1 VKRDEGV
8 IETAVRILRRRKL
21 VVLAALIGVPILAFL
36 FTASKEK
43 EYEATA
49 TLLFREEPAVLGEAQ
64 SVVDPTREAE
74 TTAEI
79 VALPVIAENAEKEF
93 ELPAGSV
100 SGTVSVEAS
109 PTANTAAITSTSG
122 DPQLS
127 AEAANAYATAYIR
140 FRRKQDRGQLQE
152 PIELAEETIAELG
165 PEEVGGEQELALKKQ
180 LDQLRL
186 NQALQTGGAELV
198 QKASPPSEA
207 SGPSKTKNVALGLV
221 LGALLGFGLA
231 ALLERIDRRV
241 RSSEEME
248 DLYGLPLIGRIPR
261 SRMLSTTSSRSLG
274 SQTQEG
280 EAFRVLRANL
290 RYFARDQA
298 RRTIL
303 IVSAEEGDGKST
315 ISLGL
320 ATTMTEMGDSVVLVE
335 ADLRKGSSM
344 KTVSGE
350 PPKGLSDVL
359 VDEDLDRVLLSV
371 SVESPGDGA
380 DRLLTILPSGPTP
393 PNPPELLEAPRMA
406 ETLAELRE
414 RFEFVI
420 IDSPALGAVSDALA
434 LVPDVSEI
442 VIVGGLGKT
451 TRDAARDL
459 MQQLAFLEREPVGV
473 IVNFAEAERAKYSH
487 YYRADLVGSGGSSRS

>member
-8 IETAVRILRRRKL
+8 IESAVRILRRRKF
-21 VVLAALIGVPILAFL
+21 VVLAALIGVPILAFI
-36 FTASKEK
+36 FTAAKEK
-43 EYEATA
+43 EYQATA

-64 SVVDPTREAE
+64 QVVDPTREAE

-93 ELPAGSV
+93 DLPAGSV
-100 SGTVSVEAS
+100 SGTVSVEPS
-109 PTANTAAITSTSG
+109 PTANTAAVTSTSG
-122 DPQLS
+122 DPELS

-165 PEEVGGEQELALKKQ
+165 PEEVGGAQEQALKKQ

-198 QKASPPSEA
+198 QEASAPTEP

-261 SRMLSTTSSRSLG
+261 SRMLSTTTSRSLG

-320 ATTMTEMGDSVVLVE
+320 ASTMTEMGDSVVLVE

-344 KTVSGE
+344 KTVSGDA
-350 PPKGLSDVL
+350 PKGLSDVL

>member
-1 VKRDEGV
+1 M

-21 VVLAALIGVPILAFL
+21 VVLVALIGVPVLAYI
-36 FTASKEK
+36 FTAGKEK
-43 EYEATA
+43 EYQATA
-49 TLLFREEPAVLGEAQ
+49 TLLFREEPAVLGETQ
-64 SVVDPTREAE
+64 PVVDPTREAE

-93 ELPAGSV
+93 KLPAGSV
-100 SGTVSVEAS
+100 SGTVSVEPS
-109 PTANTAAITSTSG
+109 PTANTAAVTSTSG
-122 DPQLS
+122 DPQLA
-127 AEAANAYATAYIR
+127 AEVANAYATAYIR

-152 PIELAEETIAELG
+152 PIELAEETLAELG
-165 PEEVGGEQELALKKQ
+165 PEEVGGPQEQALKKQ

-198 QKASPPSEA
+198 QKASPPTEP

-231 ALLERIDRRV
+231 ALLERVDRRV

-261 SRMLSTTSSRSLG
+261 SRMLSTTSSRSFG

-303 IVSAEEGDGKST
+303 IISAEEGDGKST
-315 ISLGL
+315 IALGL
-320 ATTMTEMGDSVVLVE
+320 ATTMTEMGDKVVLVE

-344 KTVSGE
+344 QTVSGE
-350 PPKGLSDVL
+350 SPKGLSDVL
-359 VDEDLDRVLLSV
+359 VDEELDRVLFSA
-371 SVESPGDGA
+371 SVESPGEGS

-393 PNPPELLEAPRMA
+393 PNPPELLESPRMA

-414 RFEFVI
+414 RFEYVI

-487 YYRADLVGSGGSSRS
+487 YYRADLVGSGGSSGS

>member
-1 VKRDEGV
+1 V
-8 IETAVRILRRRKL
+8 IESAVRILRRRKL
-21 VVLAALIGVPILAFL
+21 VVLVALIGVPILAFI
-36 FTASKEK
+36 FTTTKED
-43 EYEATA
+43 EYQATA

-64 SVVDPTREAE
+64 QVVDPTREAE

-93 ELPAGSV
+93 NLPPGSV
-100 SGTVSVEAS
+100 SGTVAVEPS
-109 PTANTAAITSTSG
+109 PTANTAAVTSTTN
-122 DPQLS
+122 DPKL
-127 AEAANAYATAYIR
+127 AADAANAYATAYIR

-152 PIELAEETIAELG
+152 PIGLAEESIAGLG
-165 PEEVGGEQELALKKQ
+165 PEEAGGAQEDALKKQ

-198 QKASPPSEA
+198 QKASPPSEP
-207 SGPSKTKNVALGLV
+207 SGPNTTKNVALGLV

-261 SRMLSTTSSRSLG
+261 SRVLSTASSRGLG

-335 ADLRKGSSM
+335 ADLRKGSAM
-344 KTVSGE
+344 RTVSGDT
-350 PPKGLSDVL
+350 PPGLSDVL
-359 VDEDLDRVLLSV
+359 VDESLDKVLIGVTVEAPGDQEERLLSV
-371 SVESPGDGA
+371 
-380 DRLLTILPSGPTP
+380 LPSGPTP
-393 PNPPELLEAPRMA
+393 PNPSELLEGPRMA
-406 ETLAELRE
+406 ETVAELRE
-414 RFEFVI
+414 RFEYVI

-434 LVPDVSEI
+434 LVPGVSEI

-451 TRDAARDL
+451 TRDSARDL

-487 YYRADLVGSGGSSRS
+487 YYRPDLVGSSGSSRS

>member
-8 IETAVRILRRRKL
+8 IESAVRILRRRKL
-21 VVLAALIGVPILAFL
+21 VVLIALIGMPILAFI
-36 FTASKEK
+36 FTSTKED
-43 EYEATA
+43 EYQATA
-49 TLLFREEPAVLGEAQ
+49 TLLFREEPAVLGETQ
-64 SVVDPTREAE
+64 PVVDPTREAE

-100 SGTVSVEAS
+100 SGTVSVEPS
-109 PTANTAAITSTSG
+109 PTANTAAVTSTSG

-127 AEAANAYATAYIR
+127 AEAANAYAKSYIR

-152 PIELAEETIAELG
+152 PIELAEESLLSLG
-165 PEEVGGEQELALKKQ
+165 PEEIGGPQEEALKKQ
-180 LDQLRL
+180 LDQLKL

-198 QKASPPSEA
+198 QEASAPSEP
-207 SGPSKTKNVALGLV
+207 SGPNTTKNVGLGIV

-241 RSSEEME
+241 RTSEEME
-248 DLYGLPLIGRIPR
+248 NLYSLPLIGRIPR
-261 SRMLSTTSSRSLG
+261 SRALSTASSRGLG

-315 ISLGL
+315 ISRGL

-344 KTVSGE
+344 KTVSGDA
-350 PPKGLSDVL
+350 PNGLSDVL
-359 VDEDLDRVLLSV
+359 VDQDLDNVLLSIT
-371 SVESPGDGA
+371 VESPTEGGQE
-380 DRLLTILPSGPTP
+380 RLLSVLPSGATP
-393 PNPPELLEAPRMA
+393 PNPSELLEGPRMA
-406 ETLAELRE
+406 ETMAELRE

-487 YYRADLVGSGGSSRS
+487 YYRADLVSSGSSRS